1 MSETHKKLADIL
13 RADPVK
19 LEALDDK
26 MAALSGK
33 AEVFRSVLTENDA
46 AIEATLKRFSLER
59 SQSAESIYQALAGRL
74 TELDVALYQY
84 LERPQLLNPVTC
96 QKLLTTAL
104 ELAQPPKGF
113 FIKPAKAIAMLEQ
126 NPPQELLNHF
136 GYPDVR
142 TLVEQEGLATVVGA
156 LRLIQSQEWMH
167 NFFDRAYSDLLAGDF
182 EERPVEIKILDAK
195 WLGEAGKFVEHKFHN
210 VSHLKEW
217 GVIFIVPLEIDTAG
231 EMLRVFSLLL
241 HYLNE
246 VPFYSGLFRRFAG
259 RPDFATWVKSLLR
272 GDVLN
277 SEQIK
282 SLSYDWLI
290 IQRYLVKDDPQ
301 DPRLFL
307 PHINPEALHWHKAME
322 NLKRLKPLMAAA
334 GEYFDIW
341 HGLDWVAGQFKK
353 DDASQLV
360 SFNFIDL
367 MLSVVNGNEHYNYHM
382 KEALWNKLFIAH
394 FGKEKLEELIGENII
409 NGYIKF

>member
-104 ELAQPPKGF
+104 ELAQSSTGF

-167 NFFDRAYSDLLAGDF
+167 NFFDRAYDLLAGDF

-195 WLGEAGKFVEHKFHN
+195 WLGEAGRFVEHKFHN

-217 GVIFIVPLEIDTAG
+217 GIIFIVPLEIDTAG

-246 VPFYSGLFRRFAG
+246 VPFYSKLFRRFAD

-341 HGLDWVAGQFKK
+341 HGLDWVAGQFKTG
-353 DDASQLV
+353 DLSRLV

-367 MLSVVNGNEHYNYHM
+367 MISVVERGKTQFIYHQS
-382 KEALWNKLFIAH
+382 EALWNKLFIAH
-394 FGKEKLEELIGENII
+394 LGKEKLEELIEENII